1 MALEH
6 LIILSIIQ
14 GITEFLPISSSA
26 HLNIVNG
33 ISEDINQS
41 VSIDLSLH
49 IGSLIALVI
58 YFSRNRIKLNNIL
71 NTDSYT
77 FIDRKSLLLLFFLS
91 AVPTVILAFIL
102 LTTNFIDTLR
112 SNLSIIA
119 WFNLIFALVLLASDL
134 LGEKTLKYFRNKDI
148 IPLAIFQSI
157 ALIPGVSR
165 SGICL
170 TLSRFLGYSR
180 SQSTFIATFMSLPIL
195 LFGII
200 YTIYLVIQLMELKL
214 TISIFLSIII
224 SFLASYVSLKLLI
237 EYIEKIRIYP
247 FVIYRVILSLWIL
260 IILV

>member
-6 LIILSIIQ
+6 LIILSLIQ
-14 GITEFLPISSSA
+14 GITEFLPVSSSA

-33 ISEDINQS
+33 VSENINQS

-49 IGSLIALVI
+49 IGSLVALVI
-58 YFSRNRIKLNNIL
+58 YFSRNRIKLNKIL
-71 NTDSYT
+71 NTGGYQ
-77 FIDRKSLLLLFFLS
+77 FIDRKSLLLLFLFS

-102 LTTNFIDTLR
+102 LTTNFIDNLR
-112 SNLSIIA
+112 GNLSIIA
-119 WFNLIFALVLLASDL
+119 WFNLIFALILLVSDT

-148 IPLAIFQSI
+148 LTLAIFQSI

-180 SQSTFIATFMSLPIL
+180 SQSTFIASFMSLPIL

-200 YTIYLVIQLMELKL
+200 YTIYLVIQLMELEL
-214 TISIFLSIII
+214 TISILLSIII
-224 SFLASYVSLKLLI
+224 SFVASYLSLKLLI
-237 EYIEKIRIYP
+237 EHIEKIRIYP
-247 FVIYRVILSLWIL
+247 FVIYRVILSFWIL